1 MPYIRNMIKKLFLL
15 FAMSLCWAGAAAQHA
30 PGSWKIIPMAGEFFE
45 SVIDTP
51 EKVYYLTGGSLYSY
65 DKEYSET
72 VYYTPGTRISDSGIA
87 SLHYNTDNHYLMV
100 VYSNGNIDLIYDD
113 GNVVNMP
120 EIKTANLT
128 TGKSVNSVFFA
139 NNRIYI
145 ATEFGLVIYDD
156 QNHCVTESAIYGG
169 KGLSIIMANK
179 DYLFTV
185 LDYKLCYSP
194 LNERHNSLDKFK
206 PLSNAAIDQIL
217 PLDDTR
223 FLYVVNNVIYKLNV
237 DVPTGSSFEKV
248 AEVPGLTSF
257 FRTKDGY
264 MAMSDNG
271 ISVFDAKG
279 DLTETKV
286 PGDELSGNVMGS
298 YNGLKEV
305 WAADND
311 GIGCYD
317 LSGATTTVLSERYRP
332 EASLDFGAGYC
343 TPSPDGASV
352 YITHK
357 GMSEAH
363 PAGDSGWSQHLPFI
377 CERYDWATGKIVPVY
392 PYGVRNT
399 SKESQAEADLRNS
412 KLFYGGPA
420 ATLIDPVDPELIY
433 HVNNFEGLVLVK
445 NREVLCELTSKVIPI
460 NYVWGSH
467 NEKAQFDQFGNLWI
481 GGWAASGSNPMAVL
495 PATAVTK
502 LRNDPNSITKSDF
515 EIPSW
520 PSTDYGKLDMN
531 LIFVPNTNKM
541 LYILGGWNRSIIG
554 GDNRGTSSCKDD
566 VFVVY
571 NALEDQDGGVNNPQ
585 FIPCMELDK
594 NNDIWLGTT
603 SGIFILKDMSQL
615 GQSGTSNLKV
625 VRPKVSRNDGTNYA
639 DYLLSSETI
648 LYIAVDPSNRKWIA
662 TQASGLYLVSADGTE
677 ILEHY
682 DMDNSPL
689 VSNTIYTVACD
700 QASNDVLIGTPS
712 GLYLYSSTSAPA
724 ADDYSEVYAFPNPV
738 RPDYTGWIT
747 INGLMDNSLV
757 KIADM
762 QGSVMW
768 EGRSEGGM
776 VVWDGCNRDGSR
788 VRSGVY
794 LVFASQGPE
803 GSSEGAVAKIVV
815 IN

>member
-1 MPYIRNMIKKLFLL
+1 MIKKLFLL
-15 FAMSLCWAGAAAQHA
+15 LALSIGWLGASAQHA
-30 PGSWKIIPMAGEFFE
+30 PGSWKIFPMAGEFFT

-51 EKVYYLTGGSLYSY
+51 AKVYYLTGGSFYSY
-65 DKEYSET
+65 DKEYNET

-100 VYSNGNIDLIYDD
+100 VYTNGNIDLIYDD

-128 TGKSVNSVFFA
+128 TKKSVNSVFFA

-156 QNHCVTESAIYGG
+156 QNHCVTESAIYD

-179 DYLFTV
+179 EYLFTV
-185 LDYKLCYSP
+185 LDYKLCYSS

-206 PLSNAAIDQIL
+206 PLGSAAIDQIL
-217 PLDDTR
+217 PLDDNR
-223 FLYVVNNVIYKLNV
+223 FLYIVNKAIYKLKI
-237 DVPTGSSFEKV
+237 DVAAGTSGFEKV
-248 AEVPGLTSF
+248 TDVPDLKSF
-257 FRTKDGY
+257 FRTKEGY
-264 MAMSDNG
+264 MALSGNG
-271 ISVFDAKG
+271 LTVLDSNG
-279 DLTETKV
+279 DLVETKAV
-286 PGDELSGNVMGS
+286 GKELSDNVMGS

-305 WAADND
+305 WAANND
-311 GIGCYD
+311 GIGCFD
-317 LSGATTTVLSERYRP
+317 FSGAAPAVISDRYRP
-332 EASLDFGAGYC
+332 EASIDFGAGFC
-343 TPSPDGASV
+343 TPSTDGGSV
-352 YITHK
+352 YITHM

-363 PAGDSGWSQHLPFI
+363 PAGDPGWSQHLPFV
-377 CERYDWATGKIVPVY
+377 CERYEWSTGKIVPVY

-399 SKESQAEADLRNS
+399 SRESQVEADLRNS

-445 NREVLCELTSKVIPI
+445 DRQVLYELNNKVIPI
-460 NYVWGSH
+460 NFTWGSRT
-467 NEKAQFDQFGNLWI
+467 EVAQFDPFGNMWI
-481 GGWAASGSNPMAVL
+481 GCWSSNGKPFAVL
-495 PATAVTK
+495 KADAVKKLRTDPSSVTK
-502 LRNDPNSITKSDF
+502 NDF
-515 EIPSW
+515 EIPAW
-520 PSTDYGKLDMN
+520 PSTESGKMDMH
-531 LIFVPNTNKM
+531 LIFIPGTNKM
-541 LYILGGWNRSIIG
+541 LYIRGGWGRTFIG
-554 GDNRGTSSCKDD
+554 GDTKGTSSSLDD
-566 VFVVY
+566 SFVVY
-571 NALEDQDGGVNNPQ
+571 NNLEDQDGGVTDPQ
-585 FIPCMELDK
+585 FVASVELDK

-603 SGIFILKDMSQL
+603 SGIFIVKDKNQL
-615 GQSGTSNLKV
+615 GQSGSSNLQV

-639 DYLLSSETI
+639 DYLLSSETV
-648 LYIAVDPSNRKWIA
+648 LYIAVDPSNRKWVA
-662 TQASGLYLVSADGTE
+662 TQASGLYLVSEDGTE
-677 ILEHY
+677 ILEHF

-689 VSNTIYTVACD
+689 VSNTVYTVACD

-794 LVFASQGPE
+794 LVFASHGPE
-803 GSSEGAVAKIVV
+803 GSSEGAVTKIVV